1 MISYDR
7 LLAEMDR
14 QLTTARHTSDERAMR
29 EALSAVRALCDVA
42 LNQTPTSATPEKI
55 IPKML
60 NTPEVQSLSSFEGKP
75 FEGKP
80 LEESDANGGSL
91 FDF

>member
-7 LLAEMDR
+7 LLAEIER
-14 QLTTARHTSDERAMR
+14 QLQSARKTGSEHEMR
-29 EALSAVRALCDVA
+29 ESLAAIRSLCEVA
-42 LNQTPTSATPEKI
+42 LGGATKQPEKV

-60 NTPEVQSLSSFEGKP
+60 NSNEVQSITSLESKP
-75 FEGKP
+75 MV
-80 LEESDANGGSL
+80 EEDANGGSL